1 MFKATT
7 VATVAVNAITNK
19 LAPLF
24 AVAKPVKRITLP
36 TRTASVNQLPVVRVI
51 VYVPPTDA
59 IVVLPKADGVAAV
72 QLRAKAEAK
81 KSA

>member
-1 MFKATT
+1 M
-7 VATVAVNAITNK
+7 
-19 LAPLF
+19 
-24 AVAKPVKRITLP
+24 TLP

-51 VYVPPTDA
+51 VYVPPTVA

-72 QLRAKAEAK
+72 QSRAKAEAK